1 MVHIGHG
8 RGSWTGGKRCLLV
21 LEACEALPSPGG
33 APSNCPNSVQHQA
46 EWLDLWALSL
56 TPNVG
61 CGGALTLREE
71 AAGG

>member
-1 MVHIGHG
+1 M
-8 RGSWTGGKRCLLV
+8 

-61 CGGALTLREE
+61 CGGGLTLREE